1 MLRAYFQ
8 EFTEAD
14 DVVLVIK
21 TQSFHSGDNFEAK
34 VKDEIRRAQDLAPGK
49 PARFKLLATDLKLKE
64 LPRLYRAADAFV
76 LPSRGEGWGRP
87 HVEAMAMGLPVI
99 ATNWSGSTEF
109 LLENV
114 SLPLRIEGLEPVE
127 GGLEGHQWAVPSEN
141 HLRELMRWVAEHR
154 TEAHAL
160 GEADQGVGEGGGGKG
175 RGARRGEGEGETG
188 REGERGGREH
198 TPQLGSFLACQAA
211 RRPGPKLLFSALAPK
226 AIRTKIPKRL
236 QSLADPKRPKLRST
250 GLVEW
255 LPVHMWTG
263 EHRISLAAGSCE
275 QSWLRMH
282 SQSRRNRLQGDA
294 VSMLNDKKIS
304 RKRYREHE

>member
-1 MLRAYFQ
+1 MYESDRLPESWVARINAMDEVWVPSQFAVEQFTKSGVHQDKIVVVPEAVDTELFNPSVQAMNVDIGSGLFRFVSVFKWEKRKGWDILLRAYFQ

-160 GEADQGVGEGGGGKG
+160 GEAARRHMVEHFSPDAVVAKHVLPLLRQKTG
-175 RGARRGEGEGETG
+175 GAR
-188 REGERGGREH
+188 
-198 TPQLGSFLACQAA
+198 S
-211 RRPGPKLLFSALAPK
+211 
-226 AIRTKIPKRL
+226 
-236 QSLADPKRPKLRST
+236 RPKSSSEL
-250 GLVEW
+250 
-255 LPVHMWTG
+255 
-263 EHRISLAAGSCE
+263 
-275 QSWLRMH
+275 
-282 SQSRRNRLQGDA
+282 
-294 VSMLNDKKIS
+294 
-304 RKRYREHE
+304 